1 MPYQILPEWR
11 HMTPKMPSY
20 FLAAGFSG
28 EVVTANRVIF
38 AVTVMVRTSRRQN
51 AAMVILGWFTW
62 RRFAVT
68 LYCRLSWMTFLPLFS
83 SVISLTPRWRSW
95 RSIPFRRSFS
105 CQKQKRSR
113 YIKTSPSRIFVPPKQ
128 VWCTGLVFHKRQK
141 GCAICVIQLAHLHGS
156 IVYHIELMFV
166 NMIFII
172 ATGKEYKS

>member
-1 MPYQILPEWR
+1 MIRLKPIKWRQFWR
-11 HMTPKMPSY
+11 HFYWRS
-20 FLAAGFSG
+20 
-28 EVVTANRVIF
+28 EIVTANRVIF

-105 CQKQKRSR
+105 CQKEKKKPVHQNQPQQNFRSAEASLMYRPCISQAPKRM
-113 YIKTSPSRIFVPPKQ
+113 
-128 VWCTGLVFHKRQK
+128 CL
-141 GCAICVIQLAHLHGS
+141 CVIQLAHLHGS
-156 IVYHIELMFV
+156 TVYHIELMFV
-166 NMIFII
+166 NSFWKIFDLCW
-172 ATGKEYKS
+172 